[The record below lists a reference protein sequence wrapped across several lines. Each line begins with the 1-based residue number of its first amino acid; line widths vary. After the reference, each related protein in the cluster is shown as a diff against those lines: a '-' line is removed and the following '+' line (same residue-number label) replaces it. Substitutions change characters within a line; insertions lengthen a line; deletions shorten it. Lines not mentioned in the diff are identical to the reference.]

1 MKKSLLSESSF
12 VRAIGIEPTCLAAP
26 DPKSGASASF
36 ATPALKWSFIFSM
49 AALQI
54 QGGDANVR
62 AFDEKI
68 KNTCFCVN
76 SFKMET
82 VAAIPKYNLSEDQEK
97 KLILREYRALL
108 RSMKPK
114 LKPGDKELV
123 RMAFEMAADAHKTM
137 RRKSG
142 EPYILHPL
150 AVARI
155 CVEEI
160 GLGVRSTI
168 CSLLHDTVEDT
179 DISLEDI
186 ERQFGNEIARI
197 VDGLTKIST
206 VIDVNA
212 SQQAENFKKILLTLT
227 DDPRVILIKLADRLH
242 NMRTLESM
250 KREKQLKIASETVY
264 VYAPLAHRMGLYT
277 IKTEMEDLAMKYM
290 EPDTYKEI
298 ARKLS
303 ETRRERT
310 RYINEFIRPIREK
323 MEKAEFNFEIYGRPK
338 SIHSIWNKMKKK
350 GVSFEEVYDLF
361 AIRVILNSPPEREKE
376 DCWKVYSM
384 ITDEYTPSPERL
396 RDWLSNPK
404 SNGYEALHTTVMGP
418 QGKWV
423 EVQIRTKRMN
433 EIAEKGLA
441 AHWKYKEGTA
451 DESRFDKWFHQIREA
466 LQSQDADTVDF
477 LQDFKTSFLAEEIY
491 VYTPKGDVKMLP
503 VGSTALD
510 FAFAIHSAVGA
521 RCIGAKVNHKLVPL
535 SHKLRSGDQIEIIT
549 SNKQKP
555 SEDWLNI
562 VVTAKAKS
570 KIKDALKEEKR
581 KIAEDGKYF
590 VQRKLEAIGAAY
602 QQHNIDILTE
612 FYKQPSTLDFF
623 YQVAT
628 KSIDLKE
635 LKDFH
640 ILGDKLEAPKPQ
652 RPHIEI
658 KTDQQLHTDFNKKD
672 AELIIF
678 GESSDR
684 ILYNLAN
691 CCKPIPGDDVFG
703 FVTTG
708 KGLTIHRT
716 NCPNASKLLANY
728 GHRVV
733 KTKWAKNKEISFL
746 TGLNIIGLDDVGVVH
761 KITNLISGEMKINIG
776 ALSIEAKEGIF
787 RGSFKVFVHDKEEL
801 DELVHRL
808 KSLSG
813 IHAVERFDAELV

>member
-1 MKKSLLSESSF
+1 
-12 VRAIGIEPTCLAAP
+12 
-26 DPKSGASASF
+26 
-36 ATPALKWSFIFSM
+36 
-49 AALQI
+49 
-54 QGGDANVR
+54 
-62 AFDEKI
+62 
-68 KNTCFCVN
+68 
-76 SFKMET
+76 MET
-82 VAAIPKYNLSEDQEK
+82 VAQIPKYNLSEEQEK

-108 RSMKPK
+108 RSLKIK
-114 LKPGDKELV
+114 LKPGDRKMIRL
-123 RMAFEMAADAHKTM
+123 AFEMSADAHKSM

-179 DISLEDI
+179 DIALEDV
-186 ERQFGNEIARI
+186 ERDFGNEIARI
-197 VDGLTKIST
+197 VDGLTKISN

-212 SQQAENFKKILLTLT
+212 SKQAENFKKILLTLT

-242 NMRTLESM
+242 NMRTLDSM

-264 VYAPLAHRMGLYT
+264 VYAPLAHRMGLYN
-277 IKTEMEDLAMKYM
+277 IKTEMEDLAMKYL
-290 EPDTYKEI
+290 EPETYKEI
-298 ARKLS
+298 AQKLA
-303 ETRRERT
+303 ETKRERT
-310 RYINEFIRPIREK
+310 KFINEFIKPLNEK
-323 MEKAEFNFEIYGRPK
+323 LEKSGFDFEIYGRPK
-338 SIHSIWNKMKKK
+338 SIHSIWTKMKKK
-350 GVSFEEVYDLF
+350 GVAFEEVYDLF
-361 AIRVILNSPPEREKE
+361 AIRVILNSSPEKEKE
-376 DCWKVYSM
+376 DCWKVYSL

-418 QGKWV
+418 EGRWV

-441 AHWKYKEGTA
+441 AHWKYKEGGA
-451 DESRFDKWFHQIREA
+451 DESRFDKWFQQIREVI
-466 LQSQDADTVDF
+466 STEGTDGIDF

-510 FAFAIHSAVGA
+510 FAFAIHSAIGVK
-521 RCIGAKVNHKLVPL
+521 CIGAKLNHKLVPI
-535 SHKLRSGDQIEIIT
+535 SQKLRSGDQVEIIT

-555 SEDWLNI
+555 SEDWLTF

-581 KIAEDGKYF
+581 KIAEEGKYTL
-590 VQRKLEAIGAAY
+590 QRKLEGIGAAFS
-602 QQHNIDILTE
+602 QHNIDELVNW
-612 FYKQPSTLDFF
+612 YKLSSPLDLF
-623 YQVAT
+623 YQVSI
-628 KSIDLKE
+628 KNIDLKE
-635 LKDFH
+635 IKEFKVH
-640 ILGDKLEAPKPQ
+640 GDKVEPPRPVKQIHELKPEVVPTIPKK
-652 RPHIEI
+652 E
-658 KTDQQLHTDFNKKD
+658 T
-672 AELIIF
+672 ELIIF

-684 ILYNLAN
+684 IVYNLAN

-716 NCPNASKLLANY
+716 NCPNAAKLLSNY

-746 TGLNIIGLDDVGVVH
+746 TGLRIIGLDDVGVVN
-761 KITNLISGEMKINIG
+761 KITNLISGELKINI
-776 ALSIEAKEGIF
+776 AAITIEAKEGLF
-787 RGSFKVFVHDKEEL
+787 EGNMKVYVHDKEEL
-801 DELVHRL
+801 DVLVSRL
-808 KSLSG
+808 RALTG
-813 IHAVERFDAELV
+813 IHSVDRFDTEAI